1 MAPSLVEMSIDCAD
15 LINNGRAEE
24 NCCDYYIL
32 ECLFWDNVNE
42 IAKDINENKVTKDIA
57 LRCRS
62 HNLAT
67 TYIFIVYSNRVS
79 HTIIQKLNGILLNE
93 CTKYGFHLVDIQKE
107 FVEGWCSSSRKR

>member
-62 HNLAT
+62 HNIAT

>member
-1 MAPSLVEMSIDCAD
+1 MSIDCAD
-15 LINNGRAEE
+15 LINNSRAEE
-24 NCCDYYIL
+24 NCCNYYIL

-62 HNLAT
+62 HNIAT
-67 TYIFIVYSNRVS
+67 TYTFSIVYSNSFS
-79 HTIIQKLNGILLNE
+79 HDNSEIKWTIASWIHKVWFSFSRQRSTL
-93 CTKYGFHLVDIQKE
+93 QKE